1 MEDIAEKSNLVS
13 ITSNLISD
21 ADKDLLKALEG
32 FISQYKLSKQ
42 IQHIPLRLFSNKK
55 LGVLEVVVKYL
66 KEHTPLS
73 YAEIAK
79 LLNRDQRTIWTTYSK
94 VIKKHKEPFKID
106 PYDEFISISTFSNT
120 KYSPLQVL
128 IKELEGKGHSLKQ
141 IARLT
146 NRSYKNIWMT
156 KKRNK

>member
-13 ITSNLISD
+13 ITSNLISGQ
-21 ADKDLLKALEG
+21 DKDLLMALEG
-32 FISQYKLSKQ
+32 FITQYKHSKQ
-42 IQHIPLRLFSNKK
+42 IENIPLKLFSNEK
-55 LGVLEVVVKYL
+55 LGVLEVIVKYL
-66 KEHTPLS
+66 KENTSLS
-73 YAEIAK
+73 YSDIAK

-94 VIKKHKEPFKID
+94 AIKKHKEPFRID
-106 PYDEFISISTFSNT
+106 SNDEFIAISPFSNT
-120 KYSPLQVL
+120 RYSPLQVL
-128 IKELEGKGHSLKQ
+128 IKELEEKGNSLKQ

>member
-1 MEDIAEKSNLVS
+1 MEDIADKSNLIS

-21 ADKDLLKALEG
+21 SDKDLLTALEG
-32 FISQYKLSKQ
+32 FIAQYKLSKQ
-42 IQHIPLRLFSNKK
+42 AQHIPLRLFSNKK
-55 LGVLEVVVKYL
+55 LGILEVIVKYL
-66 KEHTPLS
+66 KENTPLS

-94 VIKKHKEPFKID
+94 AIKKHKEPFKINSN
-106 PYDEFISISTFSNT
+106 DEFVSIGPFSNT

-128 IKELEGKGHSLKQ
+128 IKELEEKGNSLKQ
-141 IARLT
+141 IAKLT

-156 KKRNK
+156 KKRNT